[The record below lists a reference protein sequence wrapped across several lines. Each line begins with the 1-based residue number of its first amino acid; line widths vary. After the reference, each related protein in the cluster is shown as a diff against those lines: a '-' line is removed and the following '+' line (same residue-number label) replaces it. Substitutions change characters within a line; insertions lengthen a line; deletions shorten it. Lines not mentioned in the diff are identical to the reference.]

1 MQGEAKEEGKRLA
14 SLADS
19 PEYERPFALIAGG
32 ETVVKVT
39 GKGLGG
45 RNQELA
51 LSAARFL
58 EGKEDALLFSLG
70 SDGTDGPTD
79 AAGGMADGKT
89 AERLRALGI
98 QIEKVL
104 RENDA
109 YHALQAVDGLILTGA
124 TGTNVNDVAVL
135 LRA

>member
-1 MQGEAKEEGKRLA
+1 M
-14 SLADS
+14 
-19 PEYERPFALIAGG
+19 
-32 ETVVKVT
+32 VKVT

-58 EGKEDALLFSLG
+58 EGKEDVLLFSLG

-79 AAGGMADGKT
+79 AAGGMVDGKT

-98 QIEKVL
+98 RIDEVL

-135 LRA
+135 LVD